1 MEAASPCICGRLS
14 TEFDEAS
21 VTDPAEIAEWQ
32 LQIEC
37 DICHVWYHARCVK
50 LGKVTVKTIDKY
62 HCPTCESM
70 CGPSIIRPRTNNHR
84 HNPTEEDA
92 SGKPTQVNSDRQFDF
107 TEKYLIPCE
116 FQVGTQV
123 FIEQLLRRTFPDA
136 TTLGGVVD
144 TVESG
149 KELTLPYLS
158 TSGFSRPI
166 LIPEAEGLGLSTPDE
181 DFTLQDVPSSVGKR
195 FHEKKL

>member
-1 MEAASPCICGRLS
+1 MPTANQLRYK
-14 TEFDEAS
+14 FDY
-21 VTDPAEIAEWQ
+21 
-32 LQIEC
+32 QISRKKC
-37 DICHVWYHARCVK
+37 
-50 LGKVTVKTIDKY
+50 
-62 HCPTCESM
+62 
-70 CGPSIIRPRTNNHR
+70 
-84 HNPTEEDA
+84 
-92 SGKPTQVNSDRQFDF
+92 
-107 TEKYLIPCE
+107 LIQHE

-149 KELTLPYLS
+149 KDLTLPYLS

-181 DFTLQDVPSSVGKR
+181 DFTLQDVPSSVGK
-195 FHEKKL
+195 

>member
-1 MEAASPCICGRLS
+1 MTFR
-14 TEFDEAS
+14 F
-21 VTDPAEIAEWQ
+21 
-32 LQIEC
+32 
-37 DICHVWYHARCVK
+37 H
-50 LGKVTVKTIDKY
+50 
-62 HCPTCESM
+62 
-70 CGPSIIRPRTNNHR
+70 
-84 HNPTEEDA
+84 
-92 SGKPTQVNSDRQFDF
+92 
-107 TEKYLIPCE
+107 EKKCLIQRE

-149 KELTLPYLS
+149 KDLTLPYLS

-181 DFTLQDVPSSVGKR
+181 DFTLQDVPSSVGK
-195 FHEKKL
+195 